1 LSGAPGGEEGWSS
14 SWFELTVHEFM
25 CLEREKAEKR
35 KKGNVSSLVPEGKYW
50 QSCEQFYIL

>member
-1 LSGAPGGEEGWSS
+1 
-14 SWFELTVHEFM
+14 M